1 MLTMADFIQA
11 ATFES
16 EPEHQMQLNQKRKVK
31 KFIDGKIDRKRG
43 REKKKSERERET
55 VKSE

>member
-1 MLTMADFIQA
+1 
-11 ATFES
+11 
-16 EPEHQMQLNQKRKVK
+16 MQLNQKRKVK